1 MWAITDA
8 GIGFKCQDVRNFAG
22 YWRWGKH
29 KDYLVICGIYHLDK
43 DGVSSTL
50 HDISNMPIPPDVK
63 KELQDAMP
71 YFLLEQE
78 MAAL

>member
-1 MWAITDA
+1 
-8 GIGFKCQDVRNFAG
+8 
-22 YWRWGKH
+22 
-29 KDYLVICGIYHLDK
+29 
-43 DGVSSTL
+43 
-50 HDISNMPIPPDVK
+50 MPISPDVK